1 MKIAFFEIKKWE
13 IKYLEKQLKG
23 HALKFFEEELN
34 ESTASKVK
42 DFDAISVFIASDV
55 NKKVISKLP
64 KLKIIVTR
72 STGYDHIDLK
82 ECNKRKIDVFNVPY
96 YSENTVA
103 EHTFALILSLS
114 RNIHKSYVRT
124 MQGNFSIEGLSGF
137 DLKDKTIGI
146 IGGGRIGMHVAR
158 IARSLG
164 MHVRVYDINR
174 DNFLSE
180 VINFKYLELDE
191 LLKVSDIVS
200 LHVPE
205 NKHTHHMIDKKAL
218 NKMKKGAILINTA
231 RGGLVDSN
239 ALLEALEKAQIGGA
253 GLDVIEGE
261 EVIKEDRALLHCGD
275 NDSCNEI
282 FRTIV
287 RDRKIFEKENVVFTP
302 HNAFNS
308 KESLI
313 RLLDATIANL
323 ISKKHK
329 IN

>member
-1 MKIAFFEIKKWE
+1 MKIAFFEIKPWE
-13 IKYLEKQLKG
+13 KRYFEKKLKG
-23 HALKFFEEELN
+23 HSLKFFEDELN
-34 ESTASKVK
+34 LENVSKVK
-42 DFDAISVFIASDV
+42 DVEAISVFIYSETDK
-55 NKKVISKLP
+55 NILNKLP
-64 KLKIIVTR
+64 KLKIIATR

-82 ECNKRKIDVFNVPY
+82 ACKAKKVEVFNVPY

-124 MQGNFSIEGLSGF
+124 LQGNFSIDGLAGF

-164 MHVRVYDINR
+164 MHVRVYDIR
-174 DNFLSE
+174 TDNFLSE
-180 VINFKYLELDE
+180 VINFKYMELDE
-191 LLKVSDIVS
+191 LLRVSDIVT

-205 NKHTHHMIDKKAL
+205 NEHTHHMINKKTLA
-218 NKMKKGAILINTA
+218 KMKKGAILINTA

-239 ALLEALEKAQIGGA
+239 DLLESLEKGHIGGA

-261 EVIKEDRALLHCGD
+261 EIIKEEKALLHCG
-275 NDSCNEI
+275 NDCAEV

-287 RDRKIFEKENVVFTP
+287 RDREIFEKENVVFTP

-308 KESLI
+308 KEALI

-323 ISKKHK
+323 VAKKYK

>member
-1 MKIAFFEIKKWE
+1 MKIAFFEIKEWE
-13 IKYLEKQLKG
+13 KKYLEKQLKG
-23 HALKFFEEELN
+23 HTLKFFEDELTLEN
-34 ESTASKVK
+34 ASEVK
-42 DFDAISVFIASDV
+42 NFQAISVFIYSEVD
-55 NKKVISKLP
+55 KKILSKLP
-64 KLKIIVTR
+64 KLKMIATR
-72 STGYDHIDLK
+72 STGYDHIDMK
-82 ECNKRKIDVFNVPY
+82 ACKNKNIKVFNVPY

-124 MQGNFSIEGLSGF
+124 MQGNFSIEGLAGF

-146 IGGGRIGMHVAR
+146 VGGGRIGMHVAR

-164 MHVRVYDINR
+164 MHVRVYDIKT

-191 LLKVSDIVS
+191 LLKVSDIIT

-205 NKHTHHMIDKKAL
+205 NKHTHHIINKKTL
-218 NKMKKGAILINTA
+218 SKMKKDAILINTA
-231 RGGLVDSN
+231 RGGLIDSN
-239 ALLEALEKAQIGGA
+239 ALLEALEKKRILGA

-261 EVIKEDRALLHCGD
+261 EIIKEEKALLHCGD
-275 NDSCNEI
+275 DCADV
-282 FRTIV
+282 FKTMV

-313 RLLDATIANL
+313 RLLDATIENL
-323 ISKKHK
+323 IVNKFPV
-329 IN
+329 N

>member
-1 MKIAFFEIKKWE
+1 MKIAFFEIKNWE
-13 IKYLEKQLKG
+13 IKYLENKLKG
-23 HALKFFEEELN
+23 NTLKFFEEELN
-34 ESTASKVK
+34 ENTASKVK
-42 DFDAISVFIASDV
+42 GFDAVSVFIASEV
-55 NKKVISKLP
+55 TKKVLAKLP
-64 KLKIIVTR
+64 KLKILVTR
-72 STGYDHIDLK
+72 STGYDHVDIK
-82 ECNKRKIDVFNVPY
+82 ECTKRKIEVFNVPY

-124 MQGNFSIEGLSGF
+124 TQGNFSIEGLSGF
-137 DLKDKTIGI
+137 DLMDKTIGI

-164 MHVRVYDINR
+164 MHVRVFDINR

-180 VINFKYLELDE
+180 VINFKYLDLDE
-191 LLKVSDIVS
+191 LLKVSDIVT

-205 NKHTHHMIDKKAL
+205 NKHTHHLIDQKAL
-218 NKMKKGAILINTA
+218 SKMKKGAILINTA

-239 ALLEALEKAQIGGA
+239 ALLDALEKGQIGGA

-275 NDSCNEI
+275 NCNEVMK
-282 FRTIV
+282 TIV
-287 RDRKIFEKENVVFTP
+287 RDRKIFDMENVVFTP

-313 RLLDATIANL
+313 RLLDATISNL